1 MVAAFPSSAAA
12 VASRHLASSRR
23 TTKELM
29 MRSPTR
35 MVRARRSRPLLRI
48 PEGASDTESAT
59 LRYLLYGLL
68 PAWFVPAV
76 ADWWQHRRT
85 DIEHTTGTRESLLH
99 ALMMVEVG
107 VPVVVALLC
116 EINPLVLTIM
126 LAAVAAHEATG
137 LWDAKTADDSA
148 REVGVLEQHIH
159 SFLVSLP
166 LMSGAAVACLHWD
179 QVQALLGGTRQP
191 GAWRLRRKRHRLSGG
206 YLTAIGAEI
215 VGLIALPYGEELW
228 RCIRASRQS
237 AGGGPGTRGR
247 GR

>member
-1 MVAAFPSSAAA
+1 
-12 VASRHLASSRR
+12 
-23 TTKELM
+23 

-35 MVRARRSRPLLRI
+35 AVRALRSRPLLRI

-99 ALMMVEVG
+99 ALMMTEVG
-107 VPVVVALLC
+107 VPVALALLC
-116 EINPLVLTIM
+116 EVNPLVLSIM

-137 LWDAKTADDSA
+137 LWDAKTAADST
-148 REVGVLEQHIH
+148 RQVGVLEQHIH

-179 QVQALLGGTRQP
+179 QVQALLGGARRAD
-191 GAWRLRRKRHRLSGG
+191 AWRLRWKRHRLSGG
-206 YLTAIGAEI
+206 YLVAIGAEI
-215 VGLIALPYGEELW
+215 IGLIALPYGEELL
-228 RCIRASRQS
+228 RCVRASRQTAS
-237 AGGGPGTRGR
+237 SLIFMGPPAAAGSRT
-247 GR
+247 